1 MAYQYKGKQPVDEV
15 FSTEENEHH
24 ARKLQRLDQAFMA
37 GMGGLNNPLKSR
49 LEQAGRLLDYGTS
62 LRQVQR
68 ITKLNR
74 LTIRRYFPGET
85 RSLSRAEAA

>member
-15 FSTEENEHH
+15 FSPEENEHH
-24 ARKLQRLDQAFMA
+24 ARKLQQLDQAFMA
-37 GMGGLNNPLKSR
+37 GMGGIDSPLHTR
-49 LEQAGRLLDYGTS
+49 LEQAGRLLAYGAS